1 MKKYY
6 RNDRRLSVKLA
17 SLLREIYLEF
27 GLLPRIVAPL
37 IGRYFHYNIIFNDR
51 IFEYRVTFGHLI
63 NKLSHH
69 TLVVTAM
76 FRLRT
81 DYVKLL
87 KPHIYSVVL
96 HNLQYPRICQIG

>member
-37 IGRYFHYNIIFNDR
+37 IGRYFHVTMKREEKRLGNGWTYESKTFCEKNPAALALENSTGKDPVNQTLKSFDHSEIFGKS
-51 IFEYRVTFGHLI
+51 E
-63 NKLSHH
+63 
-69 TLVVTAM
+69 
-76 FRLRT
+76 
-81 DYVKLL
+81 
-87 KPHIYSVVL
+87 
-96 HNLQYPRICQIG
+96 